1 MPNERETA
9 EANLA
14 LLIRDAGNATTRAEK
29 REAIAALENFSEN
42 TPFSNLGMTADAA
55 IAVTTARTRQAAIS
69 RMQERLNEISDLREA
84 FKTAKRVAADG
95 EKELFF
101 PRLASSLSQ
110 VEVLLISLKDQFDG
124 LGAQVDRLKDGV
136 EVDKLKEVAEAV
148 QSATAEIRTS
158 LDGL

>member
-14 LLIRDAGNATTRAEK
+14 LLIRDASNAETRNEK
-29 REAIAALENFSEN
+29 RQAVSALEEFSEN

-55 IAVTTARTRQAAIS
+55 IAVTTARTRQAAIT
-69 RMQERLNEISDLREA
+69 RMQDRLNEISDLRDA

-101 PRLASSLSQ
+101 PRVASALSQ
-110 VEVLLISLKDQFDG
+110 TEVLLTSLKEQFDA
-124 LGAQVDRLKDGV
+124 LGAQIDNLKDGV
-136 EVDKLKEVAEAV
+136 DLDKLKDTAKAV
-148 QSATAEIRTS
+148 ESATAKLRAS
-158 LDGL
+158 LDAL